1 MPTEIEQIEDLIISE
16 IKRTSERTANGIICP
31 VIGIQNA
38 DTFGSDDI
46 EEMLRTINTLT
57 AARVIYGGGKRGA
70 SKVIGGGVAYDEDL
84 SFRVVI
90 VVTNLRSAKDGSRS
104 GYAYVDAAIKCF
116 MRFPLTPLRGYLWC
130 PEDNLLLTKYG
141 KWVYGLE
148 LERSI
153 NK

>member
-1 MPTEIEQIEDLIISE
+1 MPTEVEQIEDLIIAE
-16 IKRTSERTANGIICP
+16 LKRTTERTGYPA
-31 VIGIQNA
+31 IGIQNA
-38 DTFGSDDI
+38 DTFDSDDL

-70 SKVIGGGVAYDEDL
+70 SKVMGGGVAYDEEL
-84 SFRVVI
+84 RFRIAI
-90 VVTNLRSAKDGSRS
+90 VVTNLRSAKDGSRA

-141 KWVYGLE
+141 KRVYGLE